1 MSKRVSWKW
10 VLVGI
15 VIVGLSLTV
24 ACGKKNAAEQ
34 AMEIAK
40 SMTHG
45 MVPTSAQNDY
55 TKPYLTEEKMQKF
68 IESLKEEI
76 NPFEVVFKGGQG
88 GNLMDLKNKLEEYN
102 AYAKKYGFADY
113 ADYMAV
119 WGRIT
124 VGQLE
129 IASQEMTKSSVKM
142 MEDSIKTAEENLKK
156 PDLSSEMKSMYEEQI
171 KSSQKSLEE
180 MQKPSTSGKTLNDDD
195 MALVLKYKAQIEE
208 ATKKFKEAKQNP
220 Q

>member
-1 MSKRVSWKW
+1 MKKHVSWKW
-10 VLVGI
+10 ALVGI

-40 SMTHG
+40 TVSQG
-45 MVPTSAQNDY
+45 MAPSSVQNDY
-55 TKPYLTEEKMQKF
+55 TKSYLTEEKMQKF

-76 NPFEVVFKGGQG
+76 NPFDVIFKGGQG
-88 GNLMDLKNKLEEYN
+88 GNLMDLKDKLEQYN

-129 IASQEMTKSSVKM
+129 MAAEDMKKGGVEMM
-142 MEDSIKTAEENLKK
+142 QNSIKSAEENLKK
-156 PDLSSEMKSMYEEQI
+156 PDLSPEMKSMYEEQL
-171 KSSQKSLEE
+171 KSSQKSLED
-180 MQKPSTSGKTLNDDD
+180 MQKPDTSGKQLNADD
-195 MALVLKYKAQIEE
+195 MALILKYKAQIEE
-208 ATKKFKEAKQNP
+208 ATKKFKTAK
-220 Q
+220 